1 MAARAGAHVKRG
13 IVLALQVQF
22 VVVSGKQMVNLGLSD
37 PRGVGL
43 LHALQVGPKLFGVI
57 AGLKVAGRTVAS
69 ADQEVAS
76 PTVVWFIPISV
87 RRTRSR
93 APTCT
98 STGLGIPVPR
108 P

>member
-57 AGLKVAGRTVAS
+57 AGLNRH
-69 ADQEVAS
+69 S
-76 PTVVWFIPISV
+76 PYVNGPSLARYFAV
-87 RRTRSR
+87 
-93 APTCT
+93 
-98 STGLGIPVPR
+98 L
-108 P
+108 